1 METHRNPSDIIQRLY
16 QDRKVRAAVAKADI
30 SYFASLYM
38 SRHINYE
45 MAPMHKE
52 ILGFA
57 QDPSLRYTAI
67 MAARGLGKSTL
78 MSLIYPIWA
87 VIGAQQ
93 KKFVVIVSQ
102 TQGQAR
108 QMFDNIR
115 REFEGNDLLR
125 GELGPFES
133 TKDPWGN
140 DGIVLSRYGAKII
153 AVSVDQSVRGIK
165 HEAQRPDLVIL
176 DDIEDVQ
183 AVRSFESR
191 EKTYKW
197 FTSEVYPL
205 GDVTTKYVLVGN
217 KLHEESLMMRIA
229 DSIKEKK
236 RPGVTREY
244 PLVDSKGRAAWPDKF
259 RDQASIKKL
268 QDEVGDEVAYRREYL
283 LEVIDNAEPVVKKE
297 WINYYDELP
306 GEAYKHS
313 FVMSATGVDV
323 AIAEHSR
330 ADFTA
335 MVSAHVYKIE
345 GKLKIYILPNPVNE
359 RIGSPAQAE
368 RAKLVSRS
376 VGDGSLTPLYI
387 EDVGYQASLIQHLQ
401 LDGYPA
407 SGYKPHG
414 QDKRARLALA
424 AILLQKGSV
433 LFPTIGCED
442 LIRQVLTFPTA
453 KHDDLVDAMVILILK
468 VIEEAENQGPSI
480 YIDHNGGFWGPRGM
494 GGSSGRSGRR
504 SIANMSD
511 DEFFSRESGITIR

>member
-1 METHRNPSDIIQRLY
+1 METHRNPEHIIQQLY
-16 QDRKVRAAVAKADI
+16 QDRKVRAAVARADI

-38 SRHINYE
+38 SRHITYE

-57 QDPSLRYTAI
+57 QDPDLRYTAL

-87 VIGAQQ
+87 VIGGQQ

-108 QMFDNIR
+108 QLFDNIR

-165 HEAQRPDLVIL
+165 HEAQRPDLVVL
-176 DDIEDVQ
+176 DDVEDVQ

-229 DSIKEKK
+229 DSIKENK

-244 PLVDSKGRAAWPDKF
+244 PLVDSEGQAAWPDKF
-259 RDQASIKKL
+259 PDEASLKKL
-268 QDEVGDEVAYRREYL
+268 EDEVGDTVAYRREYL
-283 LEVIDNAEPVVKKE
+283 LEVIDNAEPVIKKE
-297 WINYYDELP
+297 WIHYYTDLP
-306 GEAYKHS
+306 GEAYKHDY
-313 FVMSATGVDV
+313 VMSATGVDL
-323 AIAEHSR
+323 AIVESDK

-335 MVSAHVYKIE
+335 MVSAHVYKIDDQ
-345 GKLKIYILPNPVNE
+345 LKIYILPHPINEKIDPVV
-359 RIGSPAQAE
+359 QLE
-368 RAKLVSRS
+368 RAKMVSKSVGSGSRS
-376 VGDGSLTPLYI
+376 RLYI
-387 EDVGYQASLIQHLQ
+387 EEVGYQGSLIQHLVQ
-401 LDGYPA
+401 EGYPA
-407 SGYKPHG
+407 TGYKPHG
-414 QDKRARLALA
+414 QDKRARLSLIAPQLQNA
-424 AILLQKGSV
+424 TVLLPDK
-433 LFPTIGCED
+433 GCEE
-442 LIRQVLTFPTA
+442 LIRQWLTFPTA
-453 KHDDLVDAMVILILK
+453 KHDDLVDAAVILILK
-468 VIEEAENQGPSI
+468 IIEDAENEGPTIRITQG
-480 YIDHNGGFWGPRGM
+480 NFWGPSGM
-494 GGSSGRSGRR
+494 ASTRSRR
-504 SIANMSD
+504 HSISTMSD
-511 DEFFSRESGITIR
+511 DEFFNRSSAIDIR